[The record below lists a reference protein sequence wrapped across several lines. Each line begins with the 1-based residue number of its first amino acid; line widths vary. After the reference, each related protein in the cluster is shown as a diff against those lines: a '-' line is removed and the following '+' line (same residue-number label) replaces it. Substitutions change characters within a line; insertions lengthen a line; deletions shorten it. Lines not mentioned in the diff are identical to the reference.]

1 MKKFLT
7 GFFILTSLL
16 IPMAAVTEQ
25 RVAAGVDAFEVC
37 KIETATG
44 EKPTV
49 CKDVSAQNQ
58 AGTNPVIGTL
68 KIVLNVLSFV
78 AGVAAVVLL
87 IINGL
92 RLVLSNGDTNGVKNA
107 RSGVIYV
114 LVGLLVV
121 VIAQSIV
128 IFVLDKL

>member
-1 MKKFLT
+1 MKKFLA
-7 GFFILTSLL
+7 GFLIVASFLL
-16 IPMAAVTEQ
+16 PVAVVTEQ
-25 RVAAGVDAFEVC
+25 NVAAGVDAFEVC
-37 KIETATG
+37 KIQTATG

-49 CKDVSAQNQ
+49 CKDVAAQNQ

-78 AGVAAVVLL
+78 AGVAAVILL
-87 IINGL
+87 IVNGL

-114 LVGLLVV
+114 LIGLLVV